1 MPGTP
6 DSDAAAQGHGV
17 GVVGATALGVGGMI
31 GAGLFTMLG
40 LAAQASGGQ
49 LPLAIVIAG
58 VAAGL
63 TAYSYAQLSARF
75 PSEGGPA
82 RFVVAGY
89 GEGVISGA
97 LNTFQFIA
105 YAISLAMCARSFGEY
120 LATAA
125 GGWPNAAA
133 VIAGLVVLAVVTVA
147 NLAGAG
153 TVTKVETAVVAIELA
168 LLIGVIV
175 VGFAAGGSTAAPERA
190 DGVIHVIA
198 GAALMY
204 TSFQGFAVITNASG
218 KMVRPQRT
226 VPLATVITLTIVAL
240 VYLGVAEVLVHR
252 LSASVIAA
260 NTTHVLATLGAEIAG
275 QWGLLAVSGC
285 ALLANA
291 SVLNAGLFGAG
302 GVAGYAARAG
312 QLPARLARP
321 LGRNGSY
328 STVVTSGV
336 VAVAVCVLP
345 LQALGEVTTLM
356 FLLVYAA
363 ITVGH
368 LRIRHQTGARAWVLV
383 LAVVVNAVLFSA
395 LLLRAVDTGS
405 TATVVTLPALVVAA
419 VLFQAWWQR
428 RHRGAAETGSSVV
441 PGPGRQ

>member
-1 MPGTP
+1 M
-6 DSDAAAQGHGV
+6 
-17 GVVGATALGVGGMI
+17 
-31 GAGLFTMLG
+31 
-40 LAAQASGGQ
+40 
-49 LPLAIVIAG
+49 
-58 VAAGL
+58 
-63 TAYSYAQLSARF
+63 
-75 PSEGGPA
+75 
-82 RFVVAGY
+82 
-89 GEGVISGA
+89 
-97 LNTFQFIA
+97 
-105 YAISLAMCARSFGEY
+105 
-120 LATAA
+120 
-125 GGWPNAAA
+125 
-133 VIAGLVVLAVVTVA
+133 
-147 NLAGAG
+147 
-153 TVTKVETAVVAIELA
+153 
-168 LLIGVIV
+168 IV
-175 VGFAAGGSTAAPERA
+175 VGFAAGGSTTSPARA
-190 DGVIHVIA
+190 DGVVHVIA

-218 KMVRPQRT
+218 KMARPRHT
-226 VPLATVITLTIVAL
+226 VPLATVITLTIVAMM
-240 VYLGVAEVLVHR
+240 YLGVAEVLLHR

-260 NTTHVLATLGAEIAG
+260 NATHVLATLGAEIAG
-275 QWGLLAVSGC
+275 QWGLLVVSGC

-312 QLPARLARP
+312 QLPARLARA

-368 LRIRHQTGARAWVLV
+368 LRIRHQTGAQAWVLV

-405 TATVVTLPALVVAA
+405 TATVVTLPALAVAA
-419 VLFQAWWQR
+419 LLFQVWWQH
-428 RHRGAAETGSSVV
+428 RHRRAVATSSSELSGS
-441 PGPGRQ
+441 

>member
-1 MPGTP
+1 MPGAP
-6 DSDAAAQGHGV
+6 DSDAVAQGHGV

-58 VAAGL
+58 MAAGL

-75 PSEGGPA
+75 PSRGGSA
-82 RFVVAGY
+82 RFVVAGF
-89 GEGVISGA
+89 GQGVISGA

-125 GGWPNAAA
+125 GGWQNAAA
-133 VIAGLVVLAVVTVA
+133 VIAGLLVLAAVTVA

-153 TVTKVETAVVAIELA
+153 TVTTVETAVVAIELA
-168 LLIGVIV
+168 LLIGVVV
-175 VGFAAGGSTAAPERA
+175 VGFAAGGSTTAPVRA
-190 DGVIHVIA
+190 DGVLHVIA

-218 KMVRPQRT
+218 NMARPQRT

-240 VYLGVAEVLVHR
+240 VYLGVAEVLLHR
-252 LSASVIAA
+252 LSASVISA
-260 NTTHVLATLGAEIAG
+260 NATHVLATLGSEIAG
-275 QWGLLAVSGC
+275 HWGLLVVSGC

-291 SVLNAGLFGAG
+291 SVLNSGLFGAG

-328 STVVTSGV
+328 STVVTSSL

-383 LAVVVNAVLFSA
+383 LAVVVNAVLFGA
-395 LLLRAVDTGS
+395 LLLRAIDTGS
-405 TATVVTLPALVVAA
+405 TATVVTLPALVVVA
-419 VLFQAWWQR
+419 VLFQVVWQR
-428 RHRGAAETGSSVV
+428 RRRGAGVAGS
-441 PGPGRQ
+441 